1 MIKKWASKWTP
12 KSLKWHPDVFFAL
25 PKKHQIPQA
34 FFFSLLLFPGRPGR
48 RQSSNFLA
56 NTIIFAMRPFLKIY
70 TVFYKTVSKLVPSA
84 TPKTIRNLKNLIFT
98 TVENYVF
105 FCYRFFHEFVG
116 KWPPFLEVPGVTF
129 GVILQLFCLMWLPRP
144 HVCKK
149 TRFFIKNDQ
158 KVSLKVDPKFVK
170 MVSRRLF
177 ICIYIG
183 RFGRTLNA
191 KTTGCGDGPP
201 QASSIKTTTL

>member
-1 MIKKWASKWTP
+1 
-12 KSLKWHPDVFFAL
+12 
-25 PKKHQIPQA
+25 
-34 FFFSLLLFPGRPGR
+34 
-48 RQSSNFLA
+48 
-56 NTIIFAMRPFLKIY
+56 MRPFLKIY

-129 GVILQLFCLMWLPRP
+129 GVILQPFFLLWLPRP
-144 HVCKK
+144 HLRKK
-149 TRFFIKNDQ
+149 TGFLITNHQ
-158 KVSLKVDPKFVK
+158 KVNFRVDPKIVK

-177 ICIYIG
+177 IYIYMG
-183 RFGRTLNA
+183 RFGRRLHA
-191 KTTGCGDGPP
+191 KITGCGDGPP
-201 QASSIKTTTL
+201 QASSIWFWMIFGILSWSDTATSDTAILYISS